1 MDDQLIIKS
10 FRIIRIEYC
19 FWKIYF
25 FKLKIWLASKINKKN
40 NLKLLKKL
48 TIGKI
53 RYVDYLLS
61 SYSIPTVN
69 LFFLIFASKC
79 IYRCNYN
86 FRIGSRQYLVTK
98 KKKKNKKSNF
108 IIVQINNSTTME
120 EKCLQRAEIRI
131 NRTNNNKT
139 IDSSVVVQP
148 QLFSNGMKF
157 NLKLNRCPVRE
168 WKRV

>member
-53 RYVDYLLS
+53 RYIDYLLS

-69 LFFLIFASKC
+69 LFFLIFTSKC

-98 KKKKNKKSNF
+98 KKKKRIKNRILSSFRLIIPRRWKKNVCSGQKF
-108 IIVQINNSTTME
+108 ELTERTIIRLLILPSSCSPNSF
-120 EKCLQRAEIRI
+120 
-131 NRTNNNKT
+131 RTEW
-139 IDSSVVVQP
+139 
-148 QLFSNGMKF
+148 
-157 NLKLNRCPVRE
+157 NLIWN
-168 WKRV
+168 